1 MSNQMAQS
9 VGYVGSSL
17 RRRIVTECRC
27 GELLVICTIIDNTNS
42 NFGKRFW
49 GCKNYKNHFDKGC
62 SFFKLVDE
70 DLNDDRDLVI
80 SKVQEKNLKLKNELK
95 KTIS

>member
-1 MSNQMAQS
+1 LEKDFGDAKIT
-9 VGYVGSSL
+9 
-17 RRRIVTECRC
+17 RIILIKV
-27 GELLVICTIIDNTNS
+27 VV
-42 NFGKRFW
+42 
-49 GCKNYKNHFDKGC
+49 
-62 SFFKLVDE
+62 FFKLVDE